1 MNKNAVQCASSILL
15 IRPANFG
22 FNEETASS
30 NSFQKC
36 SNENNL
42 SDVSKLALAEFNHF
56 ADTLLQNGI
65 DTIIID
71 DTPLPIKP
79 DAIFP
84 NNWISTH
91 SDGTIILYPMF
102 ANSRRQER
110 RLDIIE
116 MLKNQFDVSKIID
129 LSVWE
134 DKEMF
139 LEGTGS
145 IVFDHKHKTAFAC
158 SSPRTNKQL
167 FLELCE
173 YLSYAPI
180 FFSAFDDQQ
189 KEIYHCNVAMN
200 ISDCF
205 AIVCL
210 GAIPST
216 QDRNQVTEELK
227 KNGVDIIEISID
239 QMMQFAG
246 NMLSVRNR
254 QNELF
259 LVMSNTAFQS
269 LSLQQKEQIE
279 NHAKC
284 LPINIPIIENL
295 GGGSARCMMTEL
307 FLQKKHKI

>member
-200 ISDCF
+200 ISAHF

-210 GAIPST
+210 ECIPSVEE
-216 QDRNQVTEELK
+216 RNKVVDTLQ
-227 KNGVDIIEISID
+227 KNDLEIIEISME
-239 QMMQFAG
+239 QMKSFAG
-246 NMLSVRNR
+246 NMLSVRDRN
-254 QNELF
+254 NNLF
-259 LVMSNTAFQS
+259 LVMSDTAFNS
-269 LSLQQKEQIE
+269 LHTAQKEKISLYAQILT
-279 NHAKC
+279 A
-284 LPINIPIIENL
+284 NIPTIETL
-295 GGGSARCMMTEL
+295 GGGSIRCMMTEI
-307 FLQKKHKI
+307 FLKSKG